1 MKDKYQPFSLHSS
14 GGFAFFASRGS
25 NQDVVFVLW
34 LERREMEQKGKRDE
48 EEERRM
54 RLLQTATVNYH
65 TEEMRETEMK
75 SLETSSLNEGE
86 KKKV

>member
-1 MKDKYQPFSLHSS
+1 
-14 GGFAFFASRGS
+14 
-25 NQDVVFVLW
+25 
-34 LERREMEQKGKRDE
+34 MEQKGKRDE
-48 EEERRM
+48 EEERGM
-54 RLLQTATVNYH
+54 RVLQTATVNYH